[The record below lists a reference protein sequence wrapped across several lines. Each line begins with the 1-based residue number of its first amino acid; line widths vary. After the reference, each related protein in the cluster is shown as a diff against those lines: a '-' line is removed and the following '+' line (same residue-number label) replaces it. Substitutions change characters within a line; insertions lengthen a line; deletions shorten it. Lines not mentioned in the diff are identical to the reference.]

1 MALRGSGYPS
11 EEAAADAGRDWRAR
25 LMAAFAAARIG
36 ADFGDR
42 AGHGGFS
49 DYALAA
55 ASGAEHRAL
64 NDVHGLMVFECEPAP
79 VFLKVGPITGIVH
92 RSQDRLRD
100 AMAQAIR
107 TGGLSETRQVS
118 YDLYAS
124 SAGLPSADGRFA
136 LLMAAL
142 ESMIEPVV
150 RSEEC
155 QRHVDRLIELTE
167 SSGLPER
174 DINSINGTLRWLRIE
189 SINRA
194 GKELART
201 LDPREYMGMS
211 AGKFFTEAYSLRSRL
226 LHGNHPLP
234 SWREINQWA
243 GSLEVFVAD
252 LIAASPTQ

>member
-1 MALRGSGYPS
+1 
-11 EEAAADAGRDWRAR
+11 
-25 LMAAFAAARIG
+25 
-36 ADFGDR
+36 
-42 AGHGGFS
+42 
-49 DYALAA
+49 
-55 ASGAEHRAL
+55 
-64 NDVHGLMVFECEPAP
+64 
-79 VFLKVGPITGIVH
+79 
-92 RSQDRLRD
+92 
-100 AMAQAIR
+100 MAQAIR

>member
-1 MALRGSGYPS
+1 
-11 EEAAADAGRDWRAR
+11 
-25 LMAAFAAARIG
+25 
-36 ADFGDR
+36 
-42 AGHGGFS
+42 
-49 DYALAA
+49 
-55 ASGAEHRAL
+55 
-64 NDVHGLMVFECEPAP
+64 MVFECEPAP
-79 VFLKVGPITGIVH
+79 MFVKIGPISGIVH
-92 RSQDRLRD
+92 RSQDRLSG

-124 SAGLPSADGRFA
+124 SVGLPSADGRFA

-142 ESMIEPVV
+142 ESMIEPVA

-155 QRHVDRLIELTE
+155 QGHVDRLVELTE

-174 DINSINGTLRWLRIE
+174 DIRSINGTLRWLRIQ

-211 AGKFFTEAYSLRSRL
+211 AAKFFSEAYSLRSRL

-252 LIAASPTQ
+252 LIAASSTQ

>member
-150 RSEEC
+150 IGGVPAACRPPYRADRIQRSARTRY
-155 QRHVDRLIELTE
+155 QLHQWNAQMAPHRIHQ
-167 SSGLPER
+167 SSG
-174 DINSINGTLRWLRIE
+174 
-189 SINRA
+189 
-194 GKELART
+194 
-201 LDPREYMGMS
+201 
-211 AGKFFTEAYSLRSRL
+211 
-226 LHGNHPLP
+226 
-234 SWREINQWA
+234 
-243 GSLEVFVAD
+243 
-252 LIAASPTQ
+252 